1 MPKVKGVVVDKEL
14 AKAVFYDDILD
25 QLEKEL
31 ESDTISMKSLLS
43 MFAMV
48 LPAMIGILV
57 SMWANLQ
64 IAILTYFGNYTMG
77 DIITW
82 TVGYYLGFTLGPIMS
97 IVMYLLVA
105 HWASSS
111 FQGYVVI
118 RVVGRNASGS
128 RTVVLDYMGEMPK
141 PMRKPRLEEL
151 GNRFSAYMKEEI
163 TKLHVG
169 VPEEEVQAG
178 LERMQQRF
186 AEAYYKML
194 ERMEGADLKT
204 VTRKMLV
211 VKKSSEGATV
221 YDSVTGQPAFEEISV
236 QVPVLSAK
244 RSRKYRIGWAIV
256 VLFMLSMTLFV
267 ANFLALNLFQF
278 NLFRFIFGWLPI
290 WG

>member
-1 MPKVKGVVVDKEL
+1 MPKVKGVQVDAAL

-25 QLEKEL
+25 QLEDEL

-43 MFAMV
+43 MFGMV

-64 IAILTYFGNYTMG
+64 IAILTYFGNYSMG

-82 TVGYYLGFTLGPIMS
+82 TVGFYLGFTLGPIMS
-97 IVMYLLVA
+97 IVMYLLIA

-128 RTVVLDYMGEMPK
+128 KTVVLDYMGEMPK

-151 GNRFSAYMKEEI
+151 GSKFSGYMKEEI

-169 VPEEEVQAG
+169 VPEEEIQAG

-186 AEAYYKML
+186 AEVYYRML

-211 VKKSSEGATV
+211 VKKTTDGKTV
-221 YDSVTGQPAFEEISV
+221 FDGTTGQPALEEIAV

-244 RSRKYRIGWAIV
+244 RSKKYRIGWTAV
-256 VLFMLSMTLFV
+256 MLFMFAMSLFIV
-267 ANFLALNLFQF
+267 NFVCLMVFQF
-278 NLFRFIFGWLPI
+278 NLFRFIFGWIPI